1 MSSGDVLRA
10 GSGGPV
16 EDAAATVLLVEDD
29 DGDALLVTELLEDA
43 EVTVVLRRARSVAE
57 AVDALSRP
65 GGAPGVDC
73 VLLDLGL
80 PDAVGLTAVSRLRE
94 VAERVHDVPAL
105 VVLTGL
111 TGGDQGLQAVAAG
124 ADDYLVK
131 GETDSGLLG
140 RSLRYALQRR
150 RSAAQQRA
158 LYRSAVRA
166 EETARLERAL
176 LPNPLVGDERI
187 SVMVG
192 YLPGGGGLLGGD
204 FFDTVERPDG
214 SVLSVVGDVAGHG
227 PDEAALG
234 ATLRTAWR
242 TLVLTGTP
250 PERILE
256 QLERVLLTERARP
269 EVFVTLCQV
278 VVAPDRARVDLY
290 LAGHLPPLLITGP
303 VGDLRCD
310 LLPPTG
316 RGRALGVP
324 VDGGWEPRRIDLD
337 GPFALM
343 LYTDGLVEAE
353 VRPAVPVLDPAT
365 VPPTEPELDGLGRDA
380 LGLVALHAEQPA
392 RVGPLRRRVPRLGQ
406 SGLHDLVR
414 EDLERH
420 GIVGVVER
428 VLRRVRALH
437 GGPLTDDAALLVV
450 GWTGHDTPYL
460 GERSSTLADSAEW
473 ARP

>member
-10 GSGGPV
+10 GSEGPA
-16 EDAAATVLLVEDD
+16 EDATATVLLVEDD
-29 DGDALLVTELLEDA
+29 DGDALLVTELLDDA
-43 EVTVVLRRARSVAE
+43 EVAVVLRRARSVAE
-57 AVDALSRP
+57 AVEALSRP
-65 GGAPGVDC
+65 GGSPGVDC

-131 GETDSGLLG
+131 GETDAGLLG

-176 LPNPLVGDERI
+176 LPNPLVGDERV

-250 PERILE
+250 PEHVLE

-269 EVFVTLCQV
+269 EVFVTLAQV
-278 VVAPDRARVDLY
+278 VVTPDRSGVDLY

-303 VGDLRCD
+303 VGDLRCE
-310 LLPPTG
+310 LLAPTG

-324 VDGGWEPRRIDLD
+324 VEGGWRPRRIDLD

-353 VRPAVPVLDPAT
+353 VHAG
-365 VPPTEPELDGLGRDA
+365 PPTAGGGPAGEPPVDGLGRDA
-380 LGLVALHAEQPA
+380 LGLAALQGGRGAP
-392 RVGPLRRRVPRLGQ
+392 VGPLRRRVPRLGQ
-406 SGLHDLVR
+406 SGLHDLVAD
-414 EDLERH
+414 DLDRH

-437 GGPLTDDAALLVV
+437 GGPLTDDAALLVL
-450 GWTGHDTPYL
+450 GWTGRDTPYL

>member
-10 GSGGPV
+10 GSDGPA

-176 LPNPLVGDERI
+176 LPKPLVGDERV

-256 QLERVLLTERARP
+256 HLERVLLTERARP

-278 VVAPDRARVDLY
+278 VVAPDRSGIDLY

-303 VGDLRCD
+303 VGGLRCE

-324 VDGGWEPRRIDLD
+324 VDGGWEPRRIGLD

-353 VRPAVPVLDPAT
+353 VRYGGGVPDAA
-365 VPPTEPELDGLGRDA
+365 TEPVLDGLGKDA
-380 LGLVALHAEQPA
+380 LGLVALHGERPA

-414 EDLERH
+414 DDLERQ